1 MLKFLVNIPVDYII
15 GHLRYGHFEGT
26 VRAENEED
34 ARKKIQKM
42 FDEKDFDFELLIDD
56 YEIDD
61 YGEVNIK
68 DAIVEEIN
76 G

>member
-1 MLKFLVNIPVDYII
+1 
-15 GHLRYGHFEGT
+15 
-26 VRAENEED
+26 
-34 ARKKIQKM
+34 M

-68 DAIVEEIN
+68 DAIVEEIDE
-76 G
+76 